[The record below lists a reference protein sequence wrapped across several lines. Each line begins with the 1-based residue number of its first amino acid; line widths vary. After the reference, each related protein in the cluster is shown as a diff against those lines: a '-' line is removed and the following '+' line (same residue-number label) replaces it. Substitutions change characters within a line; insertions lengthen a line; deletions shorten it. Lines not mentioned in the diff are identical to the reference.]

1 MPSPLLYLPLIQVT
15 ASTSVLESV
24 SDTSR
29 IDWTT
34 MRVEAVGK
42 GNVITNAADYTKAEL
57 NSMSFANETLQHAVF
72 AIDVDAETDYQTL
85 LNRND
90 ELSRGIESVA
100 KRYHVSDVVYVDGDV
115 VESTAF
121 IDMHDLLRAYII
133 ERSGVEGRVRSPKG
147 REHTGV
153 IIDARH
159 IEFDPVIL
167 PTIATKGNDNWLSVE
182 NFSKYSAQS
191 LFPFMYAVSASNPD
205 VIAKVGNN
213 PALYMADD
221 ATFDTIHV
229 HNIDSSPLTLEE
241 VGPIMG
247 NGRVVILL
255 SSESHP

>member
-15 ASTSVLESV
+15 TSTSVLEPV

-42 GNVITNAADYTKAEL
+42 GNVITNAPDYTKAEL

-72 AIDVDAETDYQTL
+72 AIDLDAETDYQSL

-90 ELSRGIESVA
+90 ELSRSIESVA
-100 KRYHVSDVVYVDGDV
+100 KRYHISDVVYVDGDV

-121 IDMHDLLRAYII
+121 IDMHDLLRSYII
-133 ERSGVEGRVRSPKG
+133 ERAGVEGRVRSPKG

-153 IIDARH
+153 IIDARQ
-159 IEFDPVIL
+159 IDFEPIIL
-167 PTIATKGNDNWLSVE
+167 PTIATKGNDNWLSVDH
-182 NFSKYSAQS
+182 FSKYSAQS
-191 LFPFMYAVSASNPD
+191 LFPFMYAVSAGNPD
-205 VIAKVGNN
+205 VIAKVGHN
-213 PALYMADD
+213 PALYIADD
-221 ATFDTIHV
+221 VTFDTLHV
-229 HNIDSSPLTLEE
+229 HNVGSSPLTSEE
-241 VGPIMG
+241 IGPIMG

-255 SSESHP
+255 SSESSP